1 MLKINIKTGN
11 LIKVKSFTT
20 FDSLIDFARL
30 ELSMLIGNDITTF
43 INEADALAN
52 KIWNTNVGQSI
63 KTDLGQ
69 IVTISGKSPYHN
81 TEHGKQMYGS

>member
-1 MLKINIKTGN
+1 MIRINIKTGN

-30 ELSMLIGNDITTF
+30 ELSMLIGNDIPTF

-63 KTDLGQ
+63 KTDMGYV
-69 IVTISGKSPYHN
+69 ISISGKSSDHN
-81 TEHGKQMYGS
+81 SMLGEI